1 MTLTRQIHKT
11 PLAVLAAVALTT
23 VSGCGGGGGGSSGAG
38 STAGG
43 STPAAPVNASPGG
56 IWTGTDQATGLSL
69 TGLITETGEFHFIRS
84 DDTQYFGTL
93 SVSGSNTTGNL
104 TGVAP
109 VGYLFPDG
117 SATGTGTF
125 TGTVAA
131 RSSISGSVRFTTQRG
146 ETTTG
151 GISMSFNSV
160 YNQSS
165 SLSKIAG
172 NYRDPDTGAV
182 INVNSNGVVFSQDP
196 LTGCVLNGNLAIIDG
211 NYNAYRVQYSF
222 SSCRSP
228 YTRLNGTTAR
238 GLGTLDTTSS
248 PNRAVIGVVNSSAG
262 YSLAGAY
269 PRI

>member
-1 MTLTRQIHKT
+1 MTYHRRLNARTILVAAA
-11 PLAVLAAVALTT
+11 LATLA
-23 VSGCGGGGGGSSGAG
+23 GCGGGGGSGSG
-38 STAGG
+38 SAPTAGA
-43 STPAAPVNASPGG
+43 PAAPVNASPGG
-56 IWTGTDQATGLSL
+56 IWSGTDQATGLSL
-69 TGLITETGEFHFIRS
+69 IGLVTETGEFHFIRS

-93 SVSGSNTTGNL
+93 AMSGRSANGNL
-104 TGVAP
+104 TGVTA
-109 VGYLFPDG
+109 VGYVFPDG
-117 SATGTGTF
+117 SVTGTGTF
-125 TGTVAA
+125 SGTVQA
-131 RSSISGSVRFTTQRG
+131 RASMTGSVRFTTQRG
-146 ETTTG
+146 ETATG
-151 GISMSFNSV
+151 GVTMNFNSV

-165 SLSKIAG
+165 SLAKISG

-182 INVNSNGVVFSQDP
+182 INVNSNGVVFSQDS
-196 LTGCVLNGNLAIIDG
+196 LTGCVLNGNISLIDG

>member
-1 MTLTRQIHKT
+1 MTHHSQHSKSRLC
-11 PLAVLAAVALTT
+11 LVAAVAL
-23 VSGCGGGGGGSSGAG
+23 SAIAGCGGGGSSGGGSG
-38 STAGG
+38 STASGG
-43 STPAAPVNASPGG
+43 TPAAPTNASPGG

-69 TGLITETGEFHFIRS
+69 TGLITESGEFHFIRS
-84 DDTQYFGTL
+84 DDTQYFGTM
-93 SVSGSNTTGNL
+93 STSGTNATANL
-104 TGVAP
+104 TGVTA
-109 VGYLFPDG
+109 VGYVFPDG
-117 SATGTGTF
+117 SSTGTGVF
-125 TGTVAA
+125 TGTVQA
-131 RSSISGSVRFTTQRG
+131 RSTMSGSVRFTTQRG
-146 ETTTG
+146 ETATG
-151 GISMSFNSV
+151 GVTMTYNSV
-160 YNQSS
+160 YSQSS

-196 LTGCVLNGNLAIIDG
+196 LTGCVLNGNLSLIDT

-222 SSCRSP
+222 SGCRSP

-248 PNRAVIGVVNSSAG
+248 PQRAVIGVVNSSAG